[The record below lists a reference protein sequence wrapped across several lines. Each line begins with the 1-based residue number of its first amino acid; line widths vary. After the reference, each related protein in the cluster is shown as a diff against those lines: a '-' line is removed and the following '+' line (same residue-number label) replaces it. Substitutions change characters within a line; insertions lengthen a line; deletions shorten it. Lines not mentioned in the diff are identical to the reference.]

1 MRQVGGAMWHLRF
14 SRYLAVA
21 AFLSI
26 HLLAQPGLSAG
37 QAPGTYSAADW
48 GQIVDARWGPGDSD
62 SRKLQLFDTWWNEIN
77 LKFGGFHG
85 IDLDIAAMKAEYRP
99 EIQAGVSAG
108 RFSGIMNHFTFRLQ
122 EMHTYIWDNRIR
134 NTPLTPGTPIM
145 VVGHYG
151 DNRRFGANLSVL
163 PDSSLLVYETVSS
176 HPLGLVPGDRVLG
189 YDGVA
194 WKDLY
199 PVLLEAEMPLLLNP
213 IHANTDEANYHYLMQ
228 SAGLN
233 WHLFDTIDVVR
244 HASGDTLHAPTSD
257 LAGLTE
263 TIWGKDQIAPPGVPW
278 PDRSAGDRVGFG
290 VIDGTNV
297 GFVTVTSWTF
307 DAQFDIRARFEQAVD
322 ELMHVRE
329 VDGLIFDFR
338 FNTGG
343 GALAREGLQLL
354 FDEVTPT
361 VGFDRRVVGG
371 DHRQMEP
378 DPSRR
383 EANLTIQPDPATFF
397 DGPIAILIG
406 PGSISAGELEARRMS
421 FHPNARIFGLPAAAG
436 NTGSDFISIG
446 DSNFFASRANSA
458 QYLAANHEYL
468 THSPLLPD
476 EEVWFEVED
485 VVNGV
490 DTVIEAALG
499 WIETE
504 TTGSEADPKANDVG
518 LGPYPNP
525 SSGLIRIP
533 VESSGP
539 GIHTLAI
546 LDQLGRQV
554 AMVKQPTVQAG
565 RVELV
570 WDGTRAGGGAASQ
583 GVYIWRVVSGEWA
596 WAGTLVIIR

>member
-1 MRQVGGAMWHLRF
+1 MTARSEPSIRFHRHLA
-14 SRYLAVA
+14 LAT
-21 AFLSI
+21 FLSAS
-26 HLLAQPGLSAG
+26 LLVLPTTSVG
-37 QAPGTYSAADW
+37 QAPGTYSSADW
-48 GQIVDARWGPGDSD
+48 AQIIDARWGPGDSD

-163 PDSSLLVYETVSS
+163 PDSSLLVYETVNS

-257 LAGLTE
+257 LVGLTE
-263 TIWGKDQIAPPGVPW
+263 TIWGKDHIAPSGVPW
-278 PDRSAGDRVGFG
+278 PDRSAGDRVGHG

-297 GFVTVTSWTF
+297 GLVTVTSWTF
-307 DAQFDIRARFEQAVD
+307 DAQFDIRGRFERAVD
-322 ELMHVRE
+322 ELMHVQE

-354 FDEVTPT
+354 FNEVTPT

-378 DPSRR
+378 DPNRR
-383 EANLTIQPDPATFF
+383 EANLTIQPDPGTFF

-446 DSNFFASRANSA
+446 DSNFFVSRANSA
-458 QYLAANHEYL
+458 QYLAATHEYL
-468 THSPLLPD
+468 THSPLLPN

-485 VVNGV
+485 VANGV
-490 DTVIEAALG
+490 DTVIKAALG
-499 WIETE
+499 WIDAE
-504 TTGSEADPKANDVG
+504 TTGNDVFERPTTVG
-518 LGPYPNP
+518 ATGPYPNP
-525 SSGLIRIP
+525 SSGFIRIP
-533 VESSGP
+533 VESSGA
-539 GIHTLAI
+539 GVHTLAI
-546 LDQLGRQV
+546 VDQLGRRV
-554 AMVKQPTVQAG
+554 AEVSQHTAQAG
-565 RVELV
+565 RIEMV
-570 WDGTRAGGGAASQ
+570 WDGTRTGGGAASP
-583 GVYIWRVVSGEWA
+583 GVYLWRVESGGWSD
-596 WAGTLVIIR
+596 AGTLVLIR

>member
-1 MRQVGGAMWHLRF
+1 MTARSEPSIRFHRHLA
-14 SRYLAVA
+14 LAT
-21 AFLSI
+21 FLSASF
-26 HLLAQPGLSAG
+26 LAPPTKSVG

-48 GQIVDARWGPGDSD
+48 AQVIDARWGPGDSD

-163 PDSSLLVYETVSS
+163 PDSSLLVYETVSN
-176 HPLGLVPGDRVLG
+176 HPLGLQPGDRVLG
-189 YDGVA
+189 YDGMA

-244 HASGDTLHAPTSD
+244 YASGDTLHAPTSD

-263 TIWGKDQIAPPGVPW
+263 TIWGKDQIAPSGVPW

-297 GFVTVTSWTF
+297 GLVTVTSWTF
-307 DAQFDIRARFEQAVD
+307 DAQFDIRGRFERAVD

-354 FDEVTPT
+354 FNEVTPT

-378 DPSRR
+378 DPNRR
-383 EANLTIQPDPATFF
+383 EANLTIQPDPGTFF
-397 DGPIAILIG
+397 DGPIAILVG

-458 QYLAANHEYL
+458 QYLVANHEYL

-476 EEVWFEVED
+476 EEVWFEQED
-485 VVNGV
+485 VANGV
-490 DTVIEAALG
+490 DTVIKAALA
-499 WIETE
+499 WIDAE
-504 TTGSEADPKANDVG
+504 TTGSDAFERPTKVG
-518 LGPYPNP
+518 AAGPYPNP
-525 SSGLIRIP
+525 SDGVIRIP
-533 VESSGP
+533 AESTGA
-539 GIHTLAI
+539 GVHTLAI
-546 LDQLGRQV
+546 VDQLGRRV
-554 AMVKQPTVQAG
+554 AEVRQHTAQAG
-565 RVELV
+565 RIEMV
-570 WDGTRAGGGAASQ
+570 WDGTRTGGGVASP
-583 GVYIWRVVSGEWA
+583 GVYLWRIESAGWSE
-596 WAGTLVIIR
+596 AGTLVLIR